1 MQDFT
6 YTVIVNGRIVASG
19 TEHFSS
25 RGNAVLMLRSRHQH
39 ALPKGLERCWQMI
52 DVNLK

>member
-6 YTVIVNGRIVASG
+6 YTVIVNGRIIAAG
-19 TEHFSS
+19 TDQFSS
-25 RGNAVLMLRSRHQH
+25 RGNAVLMLRARHQS